1 MMFSWFLNL
10 LRRWIIERRRAI
22 FRYWDGRRLRKI
34 DPMEVLRALR
44 ADKNYDQAAHLPLV
58 DAGDEDA
65 IRITANAVRS
75 AFGAPAFA
83 DGGLSELELC
93 GVLVDFLT
101 FLATLKKSTDT
112 PQSSPQAVEP
122 LQPLHS
128 PEDDST
134 TRLPSE
140 CTSTSI
146 GSNCSEP
153 AAC

>member
-1 MMFSWFLNL
+1 MLSWLLDF

-34 DPMEVLRALR
+34 DPMAVLRALR
-44 ADKNYDQAAHLPLV
+44 ADKNYDQAVHLPQV
-58 DAGDEDA
+58 DAGDEEA

-112 PQSSPQAVEP
+112 PQN
-122 LQPLHS
+122 S
-128 PEDDST
+128 PEAAEPMQPSPSPADDST
-134 TRLPSE
+134 TKQPLE

-146 GSNCSEP
+146 ESSSSGP